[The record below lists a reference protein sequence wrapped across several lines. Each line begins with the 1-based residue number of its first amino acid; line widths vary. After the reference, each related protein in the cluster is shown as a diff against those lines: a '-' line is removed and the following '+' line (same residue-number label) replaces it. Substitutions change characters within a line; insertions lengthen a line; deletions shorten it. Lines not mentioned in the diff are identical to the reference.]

1 MVYYSGE
8 AALKYEVYEDE
19 KVVAVSDENTLS
31 RISPTYKNGYNKMLT
46 GSIGCSF
53 LYDMKNEDTNPSYSS
68 NKIMNKSKIMQD
80 SYCKNSFFGVS
91 YYITH
96 FT

>member
-1 MVYYSGE
+1 MRE
-8 AALKYEVYEDE
+8 IHK
-19 KVVAVSDENTLS
+19 
-31 RISPTYKNGYNKMLT
+31 RMR
-46 GSIGCSF
+46 
-53 LYDMKNEDTNPSYSS
+53 DMKNEHTIPSYSMD
-68 NKIMNKSKIMQD
+68 KIMNKSKIMQD

>member
-1 MVYYSGE
+1 MHTEFCLLLHRSQRQLPFSDKTMQE
-8 AALKYEVYEDE
+8 SR
-19 KVVAVSDENTLS
+19 VS
-31 RISPTYKNGYNKMLT
+31 MH
-46 GSIGCSF
+46 
-53 LYDMKNEDTNPSYSS
+53 DMKNEYTNPSYSS